1 MFKGNVTI
9 ALACALALQCLT
21 QQAYAE
27 DGDNV
32 GTLGRIQTHT
42 YILNAKYLEKQAQDK
57 LDGKIAADG
66 TATPAATAGVA
77 PRSVVDSALPNV
89 KMIVN
94 GDAGPSAVLLYAGG
108 IQAAGKVGS
117 KLPGGYTI
125 KAISASNRSVDV
137 TDRNGKSLTLGMS
150 STPPQVQEQTP
161 AQSQFGAPVPMRMPA
176 MGSPT
181 MLR

>member
-1 MFKGNVTI
+1 MLQLVSVGVLMTVPL
-9 ALACALALQCLT
+9 LAHADEA
-21 QQAYAE
+21 
-27 DGDNV
+27 DNV
-32 GTLGRIQTHT
+32 GTLGKIQTHT

-57 LDGKIAADG
+57 LDGKIGADG
-66 TATPAATAGVA
+66 ALTPSATASAA

-125 KAISASNRSVDV
+125 KAISATNRSVDV
-137 TDRNGKSLTLGMS
+137 TDRSGRPLTLGMS
-150 STPPQVQEQTP
+150 STPPQLPE
-161 AQSQFGAPVPMRMPA
+161 PVPQPLSGPTPMRMPMFGA
-176 MGSPT
+176 PANP
-181 MLR
+181 R

>member
-1 MFKGNVTI
+1 MFKGSATI
-9 ALACALALQCLT
+9 GLFLAVVLT
-21 QQAYAE
+21 STPLLAYAD

-32 GTLGRIQTHT
+32 GTLGKIQTRT

-66 TATPAATAGVA
+66 AITPATASTAV
-77 PRSVVDSALPNV
+77 PRSAVDSALPNV

-125 KAISASNRSVDV
+125 KAISASNRSVEV
-137 TDRNGKSLTLGMS
+137 TDRNGRPLTLGMS
-150 STPPQVQEQTP
+150 STPPQIP
-161 AQSQFGAPVPMRMPA
+161 DSAAQSLGVPSPIRTPMMGAPSMMR
-176 MGSPT
+176 
-181 MLR
+181 